1 MRIAIK
7 TLGCKSNRY
16 ESDKVFDELR
26 NTHDVFELNEGIST
40 FTRIHSAKPDLLI
53 VNTCTVTHV
62 ADNVKKERC
71 KKLRDISNKLG
82 LDFKKSLIGQ
92 EYEVIIESISDGI
105 AKGFTKNYLPVQFNC
120 SESIDMLNKKAKLKL
135 EKILDNAVVEGILLQ
150 P

>member
-62 ADNVKKERC
+62 ADRKSRQAI
-71 KKLRDISNKLG
+71 RS
-82 LDFKKSLIGQ
+82 FKKMNPDCKVIAFGCGVNVSPEKYKEI
-92 EYEVIIESISDGI
+92 EEVDFLAEDS
-105 AKGFTKNYLPVQFNC
+105 KEVLKFTKELSNDF
-120 SESIDMLNKKAKLKL
+120 
-135 EKILDNAVVEGILLQ
+135 EKC
-150 P
+150 